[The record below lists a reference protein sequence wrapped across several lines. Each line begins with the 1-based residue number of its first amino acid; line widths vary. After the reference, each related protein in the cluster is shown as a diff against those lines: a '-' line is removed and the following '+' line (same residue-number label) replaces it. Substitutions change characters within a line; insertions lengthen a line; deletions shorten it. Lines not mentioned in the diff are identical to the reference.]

1 MTVSDELVKTSIL
14 LKEAW
19 HEGIEEAWKSYRFSF
34 FFNYSLFILIIF
46 IEIKFKNIYI

>member
-19 HEGIEEAWKSYRFSF
+19 HEGIEEAWKSYR
-34 FFNYSLFILIIF
+34 LLIIF
-46 IEIKFKNIYI
+46 SLILTLKIFL